1 VFILNRYTLRK
12 MGAMVITLWFV
23 ITITFFLMHAI
34 PGGPFTREKAL
45 PPEILEALNEKYH
58 LDDPLAVQYFDY
70 LKGIGRFDFGPSFK
84 IKGTEVSKILIASA
98 PYSAKL
104 GAVVSIFVLLLG
116 VPLGIVSALKQNKW
130 QDYIVTILATVG
142 VAVPGFV
149 IGTFILYMFSSKLG
163 WLPPIGLETWKHY
176 IGPTLALGGFSLA
189 FVSRLTRSSMLEVMQ
204 QDYIR
209 TARAKGISEKV
220 VIFKHA
226 LKNALIPIVTFMGPT
241 IAAIMTGSF
250 VVEKIFA
257 IPGMGKYFVE
267 SVSNRDYTMIMGAVI
282 LYAAF
287 YLVMILLVDVVYAWI
302 DPRIKLHD

>member
-1 VFILNRYTLRK
+1 MNRYTLRK
-12 MGAMVITLWFV
+12 MGAMVVTLWFV

-34 PGGPFTREKAL
+34 PGGPFTREKTL
-45 PPEILEALNEKYH
+45 PPEIMEALNKKYH
-58 LDDPLAVQYFDY
+58 LDDPVPKQYIDY
-70 LKGIGRFDFGPSFK
+70 LGGILRFDFGPSFK
-84 IKGTEVSKILIASA
+84 IRGEEVSRLLLISM

-104 GAVVSIFVLLLG
+104 GAVVSIFVILIG
-116 VPLGIVSALKQNKW
+116 VPLGIISALKQNRW
-130 QDYIVTILATVG
+130 PDYVVTVLATIG

-149 IGTFILYMFSSKLG
+149 IGTFILYVFSSKLG

-176 IGPTLALGGFSLA
+176 IGPTIALGGFSLS
-189 FVSRLTRSSMLEVMQ
+189 FVARLTRSSMLEVMQ

-241 IAAIMTGSF
+241 IAGIMTGSF
-250 VVEKIFA
+250 VIEKIFA

-267 SVSNRDYTMIMGAVI
+267 SVSNRDYTLLMGAVI

-287 YLVMILLVDVVYAWI
+287 YLIMILFVDIVYAWI